1 MLLGSLVKWEGNNNG
16 VSMMVMSLTMMS
28 LTMMSLIMMSLTRCH
43 DVINY
48 NVINDVID
56 MTEKLVTG
64 GSWQN

>member
-1 MLLGSLVKWEGNNNG
+1 MLLGSSVKWEGNNNG
-16 VSMMVMSLTMMS
+16 VSMMVMS